1 MGDKIITPMGV
12 IGSKAA
18 KKNWCGWLVFI
29 LVGWSFK
36 IFLWKYFTHE
46 PRVDGLDVTASAPP
60 SMCDMWSGW
69 TVNIETVFEMVP
81 LIIITMS
88 SKYST

>member
-1 MGDKIITPMGV
+1 MLKLQ
-12 IGSKAA
+12 
-18 KKNWCGWLVFI
+18 KKNWGT
-29 LVGWSFK
+29 VGWS
-36 IFLWKYFTHE
+36 LSWSVGLSKYFFGNISLM

-60 SMCDMWSGW
+60 SMGDMWSGW

-88 SKYST
+88 SKYSPHKKKKEGAK